1 MVSVEL
7 RYVYYAALALAFVV
21 SIMRWKHLSV
31 STRLIGAFM
40 LYTLLHEFS
49 ILYFKTASINFP
61 LYAVYAALST
71 TVYGVFCAE
80 HAVTKALKN
89 LIHYL
94 IIPIAILG
102 GVWGILFYN
111 GFPSLH
117 VAFSHVIIIGMS
129 FALMYDLM
137 NKRFHDRL
145 WKDPIFLIAA
155 SLFLYHSFGAIYL
168 GAIRVLMAE
177 KANYAVLINFH
188 SITSCVFYILIAY
201 LLFRY
206 RKPQQE
212 G

>member
-1 MVSVEL
+1 MNFLEL
-7 RYVYYAALALAFVV
+7 RYVYYAALTLAVV
-21 SIMRWKHLSV
+21 IAIIQWKHLSV

-40 LYTLLHEFS
+40 LYTLLHELS

-61 LYAVYAALST
+61 LYAIYAALST
-71 TVYGVFCAE
+71 TIYGVFCAE

-89 LIHYL
+89 FIRYL
-94 IIPIAILG
+94 IIPFSLLG
-102 GVWGILFYN
+102 GVWGVIFNN

-117 VAFSHVIIIGMS
+117 IAFSHIIIIGMS

-145 WKDPIFLIAA
+145 WKDPVFLIAA

-177 KANYAVLINFH
+177 KADYAVLLKFH
-188 SITSCVFYILIAY
+188 AVTSCVFYILIAY

-206 RKPQQE
+206 RKPQE